1 MSTGLTYA
9 SYQAAVV
16 TQIPS
21 LVTDSNFQVMLPN
34 SIDYVETS
42 IQRDLDF
49 LSLHGDIELGNTTIG
64 VNTQA
69 VPSAVV
75 VLEMLYYGPHDIPV
89 TPASS
94 DYIRTVFA
102 GAANG
107 PPLYFV
113 TEGSA
118 MASTGWTPGIQVL
131 LGPAP
136 DAAYVL
142 SGYGTQRQTPMSAA
156 NPTTFIWQN
165 LPDLAW
171 AAAMIYWSGYTH
183 NFGAMTDSPQMPM
196 SWSAEYK
203 RLLQSAQVEEARK
216 KFQGQGWQAQAPTPI
231 AGPRT

>member
-1 MSTGLTYA
+1 MPIGYTYE

-34 SIDYVETS
+34 SIDYVEVS

-49 LSLHGDIELGNTTIG
+49 LAMHGNIALGNATIG
-64 VNTQA
+64 ANTQA
-69 VPSAVV
+69 VPLSVV
-75 VLEMLYYGPHDIPV
+75 VLEMLYYGPTDIPV

-94 DYIRTVFA
+94 DYIRTVYA

-113 TEGSA
+113 TEGAAGGS
-118 MASTGWTPGIQVL
+118 GWMPGVQVL

-136 DAAYVL
+136 DAAYAL
-142 SGYGTQRQTPMSAA
+142 TGYGTQRQAPMSAS
-156 NPTTFIWQN
+156 NPEPFIWQN

-171 AAAMIYWSGYTH
+171 AAAMIYWSGYKQA
-183 NFGAMTDSPQMPM
+183 FGAMTDSPQMPM
-196 SWSAEYK
+196 SWSSEYK
-203 RLLQSAQVEEARK
+203 RLLQSSVVEEARK